1 VVLALLFLLL
11 ALPGQAHAYVDPSAG
26 SLLLQLILGGLAGLM
41 VALRLSWKRLT
52 RPVRTRAD
60 SRPGRGAR
68 PGPVTFLPASFRDP

>member
-1 VVLALLFLLL
+1 VVVALLLLLL

-52 RPVRTRAD
+52 GLF
-60 SRPGRGAR
+60 GRGR
-68 PGPVTFLPASFRDP
+68 TPGPAEERDQGR

>member
-1 VVLALLFLLL
+1 MVVALLLLLL

-52 RPVRTRAD
+52 GLF
-60 SRPGRGAR
+60 GRGR
-68 PGPVTFLPASFRDP
+68 TPGPAEERDQGR

>member
-1 VVLALLFLLL
+1 MVLALLFLLL

-52 RPVRTRAD
+52 GLFGRGRTRGPAEERD
-60 SRPGRGAR
+60 QGR
-68 PGPVTFLPASFRDP
+68 